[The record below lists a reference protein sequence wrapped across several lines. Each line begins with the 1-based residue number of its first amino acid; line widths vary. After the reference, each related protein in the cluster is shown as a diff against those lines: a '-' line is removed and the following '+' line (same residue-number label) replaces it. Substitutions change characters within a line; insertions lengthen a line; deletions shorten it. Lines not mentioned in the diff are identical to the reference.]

1 MGINENGENR
11 SHRSSE
17 EQMKLS
23 DILEFIAVGFKAD
36 RFKTLMSSLGI
47 IIGVMAIVV
56 MLSVGEGLYS
66 GVSSQFSTLNLDV
79 IQVLPGSAHF
89 GGPGT
94 DQASRNA
101 AEPAKFTD
109 KDTKVLENVAGVKN
123 VAPESSANVVVAF
136 RNTNASASL
145 TGVDPDKERVLKD
158 KVASGRFLTGSD
170 YKSIVIGSGVSQDLF
185 RMKITP
191 GNKVR
196 LYYRDRYMDF
206 TVVGSLSEEE
216 QSSFGGPGSSSNN
229 GMYITHKAMKELM
242 GEDNYYYGSFQVT
255 VYDAE
260 QVDSVIERIKNDL
273 KRYHKNEAYDATTA
287 RDMLTS
293 LMSVLSMIK
302 YALAGIGAISLLV
315 GGIGIANVMMLTV
328 KERIREIGTML
339 ALGAT
344 MRDIRMQYLLEAGV
358 LGAVSSVIGIVLG
371 VIVSFLIGALA
382 GLPSSITPQS
392 VLLGVLF
399 GVLTTTIA
407 GVYPANKAAKL
418 DPIEALRAE

>member
-1 MGINENGENR
+1 
-11 SHRSSE
+11 
-17 EQMKLS
+17 
-23 DILEFIAVGFKAD
+23 
-36 RFKTLMSSLGI
+36 
-47 IIGVMAIVV
+47 
-56 MLSVGEGLYS
+56 
-66 GVSSQFSTLNLDV
+66 
-79 IQVLPGSAHF
+79 
-89 GGPGT
+89 
-94 DQASRNA
+94 
-101 AEPAKFTD
+101 
-109 KDTKVLENVAGVKN
+109 
-123 VAPESSANVVVAF
+123 
-136 RNTNASASL
+136 
-145 TGVDPDKERVLKD
+145 
-158 KVASGRFLTGSD
+158 
-170 YKSIVIGSGVSQDLF
+170 
-185 RMKITP
+185 
-191 GNKVR
+191 
-196 LYYRDRYMDF
+196 MDF

-260 QVDSVIERIKNDL
+260 QVDSVIERIKSDL
-273 KRYHKNEAYDATTA
+273 QRYHKDEAYDATTA
-287 RDMLTS
+287 RDMLSS
-293 LMSVLSMIK
+293 LMSILSMIK

-339 ALGAT
+339 AIGAT

-371 VIVSFLIGALA
+371 VIVSFLIGAFA

-418 DPIEALRAE
+418 DPIDALRAD